1 MLLKAIKFTLSGETA
16 HFKIPEVNS
25 INLTYSHIHKVA
37 VLGILGN
44 MIWLGGRR
52 NKSKDQL
59 YPEFYD
65 KLKDL
70 QISIVPRKKVFGK
83 AIKEFTNT
91 TGFANKIDAKQGTTL
106 MVREQILIKPSWDI
120 YIIQNSDNA
129 YFMQI
134 KDFISKTKSYGSLYL
149 GKTHHPAEID
159 DYGELELAHSEKV
172 NKIDSLFPYN
182 DVRLDDSNSIF
193 VFRQIMPTGLIEKE
207 NTYVTETLS
216 LSDSNVL
223 DFDLK
228 NIYSINNLNLYFI

>member
-134 KDFISKTKSYGSLYL
+134 KDFIS
-149 GKTHHPAEID
+149 I
-159 DYGELELAHSEKV
+159 
-172 NKIDSLFPYN
+172 
-182 DVRLDDSNSIF
+182 
-193 VFRQIMPTGLIEKE
+193 
-207 NTYVTETLS
+207 
-216 LSDSNVL
+216 
-223 DFDLK
+223 
-228 NIYSINNLNLYFI
+228 